1 MIIPCKLVEY
11 FFRSGEKERVNNL
24 ALAGKNTNPKVRAFL
39 TVSDVHQSI
48 YRLISDN
55 VLRFEAI
62 TRTKLHA

>member
-24 ALAGKNTNPKVRAFL
+24 ALAGKNTPRWRAFL